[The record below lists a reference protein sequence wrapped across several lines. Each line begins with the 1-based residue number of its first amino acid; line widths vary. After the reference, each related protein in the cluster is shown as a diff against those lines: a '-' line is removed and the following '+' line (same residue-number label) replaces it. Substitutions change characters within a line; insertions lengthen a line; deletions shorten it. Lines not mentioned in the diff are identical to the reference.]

1 MIIAKRA
8 TKHNKPGITPG
19 LEHLVAMDGLI
30 F

>member
-8 TKHNKPGITPG
+8 AKHNKPGIIPG
-19 LEHLVAMDGLI
+19 LEHLLAMDGLI